1 MRRLSLLLVLA
12 LLAVVPE
19 PAGADWTDFLPR
31 TLETHAWVGL
41 QFLYEK
47 DDLQSGPRHL
57 TWDDTLFREKLTLD
71 TAGYVYHPRFLRYRG
86 LVSGALKQETYEK
99 SDLPPLGRRNSSG
112 FEYDARVFLLPE
124 HPYTLEVFATRQEP
138 LLREE
143 YAIQVPSIS
152 TSYGADFRYR
162 KKPWTFHLRASD
174 DGIDASGLSTD
185 VKRLLADGRYF
196 KSFGS
201 GKTVAF
207 NATYSPSRFT
217 SSNGYAGETQDAYLG
232 NTLEWGRF
240 RLYSN
245 LSQTRLTQ
253 EGGPDTLQTTSRQL
267 SWYEQFS
274 AELPWRLK
282 LELYWRYNENDSD
295 YAGLAVPD
303 GTGGLSSVNKN
314 VQAQLRHQLY
324 DSLQSTY
331 TFRWDESASTGGGTT
346 ATGNALA
353 FNYTKSVPGPR
364 GRLTATLNLAQGD
377 TRSAGQS
384 QILDELHQGVPVPG
398 SFLLFQPNADP
409 ASVAVF
415 VRSPVPPFELVK
427 LTENLDYTV
436 TGVGNTLQV
445 TILSLPPEFRVPGT
459 YDFRVS
465 YSLVI
470 GNYTARTQTFGQSAS
485 LALFD
490 NRLTPY
496 YSFAALRSTTT
507 SGEAPGGGLNSN
519 VFTAGV
525 TYSAGP
531 WRALAEYASVSWAAS
546 PWTGWKGEVQY
557 IGPVAPMTTVNVT
570 ASYQNRHFGQSDFG
584 GGAPPYTEQV
594 TAAFGSVQ
602 QLLFSRQLSISAG
615 GSYSRVQSL
624 SDSRSV
630 GLNANLSWKTGR
642 LEILGGANYT
652 NTQTASGTAYAGRTI
667 HQYYYLWLRRLLF

>member
-1 MRRLSLLLVLA
+1 MRRRFLLLLVLA
-12 LLAVVPE
+12 LLAIVP
-19 PAGADWTDFLPR
+19 ARAKADWTDFLPR
-31 TLETHAWVGL
+31 TLETHAWLGL
-41 QFLYEK
+41 QFLYES
-47 DDLQSGPRHL
+47 DELTSGPRHL
-57 TWDDTLFREKLTLD
+57 TWNDMLFREKLTLE
-71 TAGYVYHPRFLRYRG
+71 TAGYVYHPRFVRYRM
-86 LVSGALKQETYEK
+86 LVTGALKQETYEK

-124 HPYTLEVFATRQEP
+124 HPYSLELFATRQEP

-143 YAIQVPSIS
+143 YAIQVPSVS

-174 DGIDASGLSTD
+174 DGIDSSGLSTD
-185 VKRLLADGRYF
+185 VKRLLVDGRYF
-196 KSFGS
+196 KSFGP
-201 GKTVAF
+201 GKTLAF
-207 NATYSPSRFT
+207 NATYAPSRFT
-217 SSNGYAGETQDAYLG
+217 SSNGYSGDTQDAYLG
-232 NTLEWGRF
+232 NTLESGRF
-240 RLYSN
+240 HLYSN
-245 LSQTRLTQ
+245 LSESRLEQ
-253 EGGPDTLQTTSRQL
+253 QGAPDTLQTKSRQL

-303 GTGGLSSVNKN
+303 AVAVTSVNKS
-314 VQAQLRHQLY
+314 VEARLRHQLY

-331 TFRWDESASTGGGTT
+331 TFRWDESSSSGGGTT

-364 GRLTATLNLAQGD
+364 ARLTATLNLAEGD

-384 QILDELHQGVPVPG
+384 QILDELHPGVPVPG
-398 SFLLFQPNADP
+398 TFLLFQPNADP
-409 ASVAVF
+409 TSVAVF

-436 TGVGNTLQV
+436 SGVGNTLQV
-445 TILSLPPEFRVPGT
+445 TVLSLPPEFRVPGT

-465 YSLVI
+465 YSLVV
-470 GNYTARTQTFGQSAS
+470 GNYTARTRTFGQSAS

-490 NRLTPY
+490 SRLTPY

-525 TYSAGP
+525 SYNSAP
-531 WRALAEYASVSWAAS
+531 WRALVEYASVTWAAS
-546 PWTGWKGEVQY
+546 PWTGWKAEAQY
-557 IGPVAPMTTVNVT
+557 IGPVAAMTTVNVT
-570 ASYQNRHFGQSDFG
+570 ASYQQRDFGQSDFG
-584 GGAPPYTEQV
+584 DGTPPYTESA

-602 QLLFSRQLSISAG
+602 QFFFSRQLSVSAG
-615 GSYSRVQSL
+615 GSYSRVQGL

-630 GLNANLSWKTGR
+630 GLNANLSWKTGK

-652 NTQTASGTAYAGRTI
+652 NTQTAGGTAYAGRTI